1 MLKEEKIRLMTK
13 LARYESGEGKEELRI
28 ARYYRS
34 DYIGLALIKNFFL
47 VTIGYGLILAVLAA
61 YNLEYLLDN
70 VHKMD
75 LISLGVVALG
85 GYIGI
90 LVLYSVLTYI
100 QYTVKYHKAKKSVKQ
115 YYSQL
120 TKLEKIYTREEK
132 KFAGREMSGGYR
144 K

>member
-1 MLKEEKIRLMTK
+1 MINEEKVKIMDRL
-13 LARYESGEGKEELRI
+13 AVYEKQEGRKYLPVSK
-28 ARYYRS
+28 YYRS

-47 VTIGYGLILAVLAA
+47 VTIGYGLIL
-61 YNLEYLLDN
+61 
-70 VHKMD
+70 
-75 LISLGVVALG
+75 
-85 GYIGI
+85 
-90 LVLYSVLTYI
+90 TYI

-115 YYSQL
+115 YYTQL

>member
-1 MLKEEKIRLMTK
+1 MLNEKRIRLMTK

-47 VTIGYGLILAVLAA
+47 VTIGYGLILALIAA

-75 LISLGVVALG
+75 LVSLGVVVLA
-85 GYIGI
+85 GYVGT
-90 LVLYSVLTYI
+90 LVVYTLLTYI
-100 QYTVKYHKAKKSVKQ
+100 QYTVKYHRAKKSVKE

-120 TKLEKIYTREEK
+120 TRLEKIYNREEK